1 MGEQK
6 MDEKDP
12 PNVEKQWTLNQGL
25 SGSNIKT
32 ETTKTVVHK

>member
-1 MGEQK
+1 